1 MISQLTVFIENEE
14 GRLARMCRVV
24 SDAGIDMHA
33 LFLADTETFG
43 VARIFCDTPNAA
55 CNALRTAGYRA
66 SITPVI
72 AVRVPNKPGG
82 LADLLDF
89 LNGHAFNIEYG
100 YCLPA
105 SDEYAIDVLKIDDQS
120 AETALKN
127 AGYESANPEDI
138 YAVD

>member
-14 GRLARMCRVV
+14 GRLASMCRVV
-24 SDAGIDMHA
+24 SDAGINMHA

-55 CNALRTAGYRA
+55 CDALRNAGYRA
-66 SITPVI
+66 SVTPVI
-72 AVRVPNKPGG
+72 AVKVPNEPAG

-89 LNGHAFNIEYG
+89 LNQHAFNIEYG
-100 YCLPA
+100 YCLP
-105 SDEYAIDVLKIDDQS
+105 SSSEYAVDVLKIDDLS
-120 AETALKN
+120 AETTLEE
-127 AGYESANPEDI
+127 AGYESVRPEDI